1 MSRNVFENNHNDTV
15 EVLMTDLNRLGDKL
29 YTLLPL
35 LEDGSRYQLETLS
48 NGRVAVVIEKG

>member
-15 EVLMTDLNRLGDKL
+15 EVPLTDLTRLGDKL
-29 YTLLPL
+29 YTILPL
-35 LEDGSRYQLETLS
+35 LEDGSRYQLDTLS